1 MKSQS
6 ILFAVLSVG
15 LLHGA
20 WAGPIA
26 ASKAWVRPTMPGQT
40 VAAAY
45 MEITAQESASLIG
58 VRSPI
63 SPKVEIHFMQM
74 DGDIM
79 RMRELK
85 KLDLP
90 KNTAVSLSPGG
101 YHLMLTRLKKPIQ
114 AGDVLPLTLVI
125 QTQKRRELVTIN
137 AVAQAS
143 TPEEAPGAHEHHHH

>member
-1 MKSQS
+1 MKSQTFLFTALS
-6 ILFAVLSVG
+6 LLIL
-15 LLHGA
+15 HDA
-20 WAGPIA
+20 WAGSVVA
-26 ASKAWVRPTMPGQT
+26 RNAWVRSTVPGQT

-45 MEITAQESASLIG
+45 MDITAQEAASLIA

-90 KNTAVSLSPGG
+90 KNTVVSLAPGG
-101 YHLMLTRLKKPIQ
+101 YHLMLTRLKKPIH
-114 AGDVLPLTLVI
+114 AGDALPLTLVI
-125 QTQKRRELVTIN
+125 KTQKKRELLTIS
-137 AVAQAS
+137 AIAQAS
-143 TPEEAPGAHEHHHH
+143 TPDEQPGMHEHRPH

>member
-1 MKSQS
+1 MKSHTYLLTALS
-6 ILFAVLSVG
+6 LLIL
-15 LLHGA
+15 HDA
-20 WAGPIA
+20 WAGA
-26 ASKAWVRPTMPGQT
+26 VVARNAWVRPTVPGQT

-45 MEITAQESASLIG
+45 MEITAQEAASLIA

-63 SPKVEIHFMQM
+63 SPKVEIHFMKM

-90 KNTAVSLSPGG
+90 KNTAVSLAPGG

-125 QTQKRRELVTIN
+125 KTQQKRELLTIN
-137 AVAQAS
+137 AIAQTS
-143 TPEEAPGAHEHHHH
+143 SPDEEVGGHKHQHH